1 MSLLHLCVL
10 GAGLWCLLAL
20 GWQFRRAKA
29 FGARRLFS
37 KAAGAPAAGVRYAF
51 LQGMAPGAKESV
63 MLHLPSY
70 GAGLVY
76 HAGIF
81 AAFILLAARIVSPQ
95 LPILAARLLG
105 GLALAGAAAGL
116 ALLLKRAFKPH
127 LRGISQPDDFLAN
140 ALVTAFAGLASWTVW
155 VPGMERAWMIEGIAL
170 VLYIPFGKIR
180 HCLFFFPT
188 RTHFGAFFGR
198 RGVFPP
204 SGTGT
209 HHA

>member
-1 MSLLHLCVL
+1 MSLLQVGVL
-10 GAGLWCLLAL
+10 GAGLWCILAL

-37 KAAGAPAAGVRYAF
+37 RPAGDPAAGVRYAF

-70 GAGLVY
+70 GAGLLY

-81 AAFILLAARIVSPQ
+81 AAFILLVARMVAPQ
-95 LPILAARLLG
+95 LPTLAARVLG
-105 GLALAGAAAGL
+105 GLALAGAVAGL

-140 ALVTAFAGLASWTVW
+140 ALVTAFAGFACWTVW
-155 VPGMERAWMIEGIAL
+155 VPGMGRAWLLEAMAL
-170 VLYIPFGKIR
+170 LLYVPLGKIR

-209 HHA
+209 RHA